1 MPFLC
6 PPSVG
11 RICMTL
17 FVHSQATF
25 IDLIKVT
32 EQHNFKH
39 YYAYSKTYIYIY
51 IYTDT
56 MYILIQMLNIY
67 SVHVQYNENA
77 KNK

>member
-1 MPFLC
+1 
-6 PPSVG
+6 
-11 RICMTL
+11 MTL